1 MKCWEQTKGR
11 GHARRHSRSHFQREK
26 KLTEENLKRKRER
39 FLRLV
44 RRARERK
51 ERGSAGDKKK
61 TGNTLKS
68 DCFRSSNGGGGKEG
82 SEEGS
87 WRLSFSFILLLSL
100 SLSQRCH
107 EKEAIGDARC
117 GHRQQ
122 HESKQRLKEAKGA
135 KEKGKA
141 SPTSKLGSA
150 TEGESAK

>member
-1 MKCWEQTKGR
+1 MVSEVVTAEEGR
-11 GHARRHSRSHFQREK
+11 
-26 KLTEENLKRKRER
+26 RER
-39 FLRLV
+39 GRELALIIFLHPF
-44 RRARERK
+44 A
-51 ERGSAGDKKK
+51 
-61 TGNTLKS
+61 
-68 DCFRSSNGGGGKEG
+68 
-82 SEEGS
+82 
-87 WRLSFSFILLLSL
+87 LSL
-100 SLSQRCH
+100 SLFQRCH